1 MDMLV
6 SKYENRIKNF
16 VFQMAEKPIVVKKE
30 KEKRMSCRE
39 ELFAETS
46 DKILSKK
53 GFVFTSYKTDKERIK
68 EHLERQS
75 QLNKYYSS
83 QTDNSYHP
91 HFFSQKNKYNLIQ
104 PSMRFKP
111 RTDLERVYDSLKERE
126 VIDSKSLK
134 RQMHKMGLVSQTFQ
148 NESLD
153 SDDEENYYNATNYNY
168 AKQKMLEQNE
178 EYKKKMHNKII
189 EDRKEMIKMRKKY
202 MEINAN
208 KRRVDNSEFRNVR
221 PDLHKKT
228 HFKAMENLTMFK
240 TSTMNHNL
248 FKSFSKEDIERQNK
262 FIETK
267 NNFYNTITLN
277 GFYPKQRF
285 NTSMGGFRKNM
296 KRQANTTMNST
307 NPNSFG
313 QNKGNFSLIGNTKIL
328 KDLEITKEIA
338 NSNPLLF
345 NMNFNSIKAD
355 TGTFNVS
362 NEQLDILRKIA
373 FEKAPP
379 EEELST
385 KELKDLMK
393 TNEVYDEYKKEQ
405 NIVIDGEEFKKT
417 ELDKIADKVLNKCNW
432 NEKKQKYT
440 MRGGNGKLMFTN
452 GLTLKEFEMKYGLLP

>member
-153 SDDEENYYNATNYNY
+153 SDDEDNYYNATNYNY
-168 AKQKMLEQNE
+168 AKQKIVIARIHERISNQ
-178 EYKKKMHNKII
+178 
-189 EDRKEMIKMRKKY
+189 RK
-202 MEINAN
+202 
-208 KRRVDNSEFRNVR
+208 D
-221 PDLHKKT
+221 
-228 HFKAMENLTMFK
+228 
-240 TSTMNHNL
+240 
-248 FKSFSKEDIERQNK
+248 
-262 FIETK
+262 FIE
-267 NNFYNTITLN
+267 
-277 GFYPKQRF
+277 
-285 NTSMGGFRKNM
+285 
-296 KRQANTTMNST
+296 
-307 NPNSFG
+307 
-313 QNKGNFSLIGNTKIL
+313 
-328 KDLEITKEIA
+328 KE
-338 NSNPLLF
+338 
-345 NMNFNSIKAD
+345 
-355 TGTFNVS
+355 
-362 NEQLDILRKIA
+362 
-373 FEKAPP
+373 
-379 EEELST
+379 ST
-385 KELKDLMK
+385 KLANL
-393 TNEVYDEYKKEQ
+393 YDIICLYS
-405 NIVIDGEEFKKT
+405 
-417 ELDKIADKVLNKCNW
+417 A
-432 NEKKQKYT
+432 
-440 MRGGNGKLMFTN
+440 
-452 GLTLKEFEMKYGLLP
+452 